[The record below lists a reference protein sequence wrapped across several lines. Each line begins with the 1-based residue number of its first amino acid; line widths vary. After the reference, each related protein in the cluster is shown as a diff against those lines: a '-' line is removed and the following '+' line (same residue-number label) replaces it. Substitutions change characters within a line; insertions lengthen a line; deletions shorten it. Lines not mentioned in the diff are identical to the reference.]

1 MVEDMLTAPVPA
13 WVVVL
18 IVFTEG
24 LLQLMNGTLG
34 RSKSAVEDKKPEKED

>member
-1 MVEDMLTAPVPA
+1 MIEDMLTAPVPA

-24 LLQLMNGTLG
+24 LLQILNGTLG
-34 RSKSAVEDKKPEKED
+34 RSNSAVEGEKAEKEG

>member
-1 MVEDMLTAPVPA
+1 MIEDTLTAPVPA

-24 LLQLMNGTLG
+24 LLQILNGTLG
-34 RSKSAVEDKKPEKED
+34 RSKSAAERKDPEKEG

>member
-1 MVEDMLTAPVPA
+1 MVEELLTAPVPA

-24 LLQLMNGTLG
+24 LLQITNGSLG
-34 RSKSAVEDKKPEKED
+34 RSKSAAEGKEPEKEG

>member
-1 MVEDMLTAPVPA
+1 MIEDALTAPVPA

-24 LLQLMNGTLG
+24 LLQLMNGSLG
-34 RSKSAVEDKKPEKED
+34 RSYSAFEEKKPEKEG

>member
-1 MVEDMLTAPVPA
+1 MIEEALTAPVPA

-24 LLQLMNGTLG
+24 LLQILNGSLG
-34 RSKSAVEDKKPEKED
+34 RSNSVAKGKDAEKED